1 METKTDFIYQQAQ
14 YHKRMGELLPHHDGT
29 KCAPR
34 TVRLHL
40 GEERVMPARVV
51 QEFGG

>member
-29 KCAPR
+29 
-34 TVRLHL
+34 VRLHL
-40 GEERVMPARVV
+40 GEGRVMPARVV